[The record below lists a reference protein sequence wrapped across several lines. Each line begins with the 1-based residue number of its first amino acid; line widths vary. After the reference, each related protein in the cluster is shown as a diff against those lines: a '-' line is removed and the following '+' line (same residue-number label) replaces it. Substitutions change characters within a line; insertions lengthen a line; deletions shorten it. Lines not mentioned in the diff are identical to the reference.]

1 MALRWLRWP
10 ALYNSCG
17 RIAHNHLAS
26 NLTVARTSDTAG
38 LDGVSGVVG
47 ETSPSRRRSGLGA
60 LAVLFAVAGGSI
72 AAALLFA
79 GLSVGA
85 FALGMVVTFGL
96 SAVTGIRSNVP
107 GAMGVL
113 LAYSLAF
120 VVLTWPVLLLAAGA
134 LWGKWE

>member
-1 MALRWLRWP
+1 V
-10 ALYNSCG
+10 
-17 RIAHNHLAS
+17 I
-26 NLTVARTSDTAG
+26 
-38 LDGVSGVVG
+38 G
-47 ETSPSRRRSGLGA
+47 ETSPSRRRSGLGV
-60 LAVLFAVAGGSI
+60 LAVLFAVTGGSI

-79 GLSVGA
+79 GLPVGA
-85 FALGMVVTFGL
+85 FAIGIVVTFGL

-134 LWGKWE
+134 LWGNWE